1 LSFIVQIWEQPD
13 GFPPPADLREAC
25 DLVDLAAE
33 RADPARPN
41 ARLRAFQQ
49 QILAYWPIIETPP
62 LSYDDPARRK
72 IDLGVWKDDS
82 LRQDLEAEPV
92 MVLAIDTNK
101 VDLVVPWLAEAG
113 PRAGVSVCD
122 PQSGSAWLADGSVFA
137 LSDEGASAQAL
148 ALYQRGDDRAAWE
161 RFVELA
167 QRGNRFAFG
176 CLAEMYAEGRFVGR
190 DPVISMALAA
200 VACGWRLVE
209 GLALPPSGQ
218 ADRATNSLS
227 AARAHR
233 GEEAS
238 ARADA
243 LFARMY
249 PPTTLRE
256 TLVAAAHEFDARHVA
271 ALDLIAK
278 GNVAAGAM
286 RLQPLADR
294 GHGPSQRTLAHL
306 WSTAQATPED
316 PKKELAWISAAAD
329 LGDPPARFRLAQLYE
344 EGVLVT
350 RSLVH
355 ARQLHRLL
363 IRVSGSPAQREASQ
377 VELDRLVGPPT
388 GRFWAGRSESELQP
402 LADQGDVAALVELAR
417 LIEWARIA
425 AEVWDRSGPLWRRA
439 ADAGDVV
446 AQMRMA
452 WACKVGLGAPADE
465 AQATH
470 WYALAARQ
478 GNGHGQ
484 SEYAQRLGR
493 GLGIARD
500 DRQAVYW
507 LEQAARQ
514 RISEALRIMVKGY
527 TAGDLFAKDLLVAQV
542 LLVLHDRGFDL
553 GSDDFHG
560 SDEVDP
566 REVRRMLAE
575 IDGGAD
581 LLDVLKRRA
590 QARAIEKAWQPAGG
604 LSLAP
609 VAAASSPRDAVPAA
623 PRDGRLAA
631 RVSSRRARV
640 EEPEPEPVVERP
652 PRSRLGPALVIA
664 SFFVLA
670 IGVHQLRESA
680 NADVFGSWL
689 LGSSLAAA
697 GAFMISRERGNH
709 ALVAAMDAAP
719 MFVPFVGSG
728 LAVRM
733 LYSRW
738 RGAGY

>member
-1 LSFIVQIWEQPD
+1 MSFIVQIWEQPD
-13 GFPPPADLREAC
+13 GFPRPADLHEAC

-33 RADPARPN
+33 RADPAHPN

-62 LSYDDPARRK
+62 LSYEDPARRK

-82 LRQDLEAEPV
+82 LRHDLGAEPV
-92 MVLAIDTNK
+92 MVLAIDTDK

-167 QRGNRFAFG
+167 QRGNRRAFG
-176 CLAEMYAEGRFVGR
+176 WLSEMYADGRFVGR

-209 GLALPPSGQ
+209 GLALPPTGQ
-218 ADRATNSLS
+218 ADRATSSLS

-249 PPTTLRE
+249 PPTNLRE

-271 ALDLIAK
+271 ALDLIAM
-278 GNVAAGAM
+278 GDVAAGAM

-294 GHGPSQRTLAHL
+294 GHGPSRRTLAHL
-306 WSTAQATPED
+306 WSTGQATPED

-344 EGVLVT
+344 EGVLMK
-350 RSLVH
+350 RSLVS

-363 IRVSGSPAQREASQ
+363 IRVSGSPAEREASR
-377 VELDRLVGPPT
+377 VELKRLVGPST
-388 GRFWAGRSESELQP
+388 GKFWEGRSESELQP
-402 LADQGDVAALVELAR
+402 LADQGDVVALVELAR
-417 LIEWARIA
+417 LIEWARVSS
-425 AEVWDRSGPLWRRA
+425 EVWDRSGPLWRRA
-439 ADAGDVV
+439 AEAGDAV
-446 AQMRMA
+446 AQCRMA
-452 WACKVGLGAPADE
+452 WACKSGFGAPADE

-470 WYALAARQ
+470 WYGLAARQ
-478 GNGHGQ
+478 GHGHAQ
-484 SEYAQRLGR
+484 ADYAERLGR

-514 RISEALRIMVKGY
+514 RISSALRIMVKGY
-527 TAGDLFAKDLLVAQV
+527 TTGDLFPKDLLVAQV

-553 GSDDFHG
+553 GSDEFHG
-560 SDEVDP
+560 PDEVDP

-575 IDGGAD
+575 IDAGAD

-590 QARAIEKAWQPAGG
+590 QARSIEKAWQPAGG

-609 VAAASSPRDAVPAA
+609 VAAPASPRDVRPAA
-623 PRDGRLAA
+623 GA
-631 RVSSRRARV
+631 SSRRARV
-640 EEPEPEPVVERP
+640 EEPEPDPVAQP
-652 PRSRLGPALVIA
+652 LPRSSLGPALVVA

-670 IGVHQLRESA
+670 IGFHQLRQDAAS
-680 NADVFGSWL
+680 DVFGAWL

-697 GAFMISRERGNH
+697 GAFMISRERGNP

-728 LAVRM
+728 LALRM
-733 LYSRW
+733 LWMRW
-738 RGAGY
+738 RGAGS